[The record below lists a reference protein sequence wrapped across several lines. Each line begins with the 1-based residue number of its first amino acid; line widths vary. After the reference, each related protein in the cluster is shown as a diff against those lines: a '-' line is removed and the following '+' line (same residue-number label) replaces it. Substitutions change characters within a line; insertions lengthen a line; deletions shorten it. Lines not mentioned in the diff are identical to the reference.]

1 MKSQSSPI
9 NPADYEILVVDD
21 EESVRKFLGE
31 LLSGW
36 GFQSKIAANAEEA
49 LEIIE
54 NSSLPHIIIA
64 DVRMGGM
71 TGIELAAEVKKL
83 SKEVEVIIMTS
94 QGSFDTAVQATKAG
108 VYDYLGKPFDNLEDV
123 RSVILHVCER
133 IYLRYYNEFLLDEL
147 THKKNQ
153 LQGLADM
160 TDELSKNFD
169 VAKTIEIGCDYISLI
184 FKGAPVVF
192 FQLLPSE
199 RTVVATARAPK
210 EVFAGTQPKFPI
222 PENVVND
229 AKGFAKFINELPGNS
244 LFTNFLNQSD
254 QLNPANLPYRNA
266 GWHLQGFYTREI
278 PRGLFAIKTPTFDKD
293 LLHRFLMTTETFFEN
308 ALLHVRVL
316 ENSIRD
322 GLTKLFN
329 VRYFKEK
336 FDEEL
341 KKVQRIKHPLSLI
354 FLDIDHF
361 KHYNDHNGHPAGDAL
376 LVRIADLLKSEFR
389 STDIVARYGGEE
401 FVIMLPHTGL
411 NDAMVKAERL
421 RMRVEKEKF
430 AYADQQPLGK
440 LSISIGVSEYP
451 THADDIVNLLQVC
464 DNALYEAKK
473 TRNSVKQATAKSG
486 YIPAFQSFH
495 VETNRIN
502 KKT

>member
-1 MKSQSSPI
+1 
-9 NPADYEILVVDD
+9 
-21 EESVRKFLGE
+21 
-31 LLSGW
+31 
-36 GFQSKIAANAEEA
+36 
-49 LEIIE
+49 
-54 NSSLPHIIIA
+54 
-64 DVRMGGM
+64 
-71 TGIELAAEVKKL
+71 
-83 SKEVEVIIMTS
+83 
-94 QGSFDTAVQATKAG
+94 
-108 VYDYLGKPFDNLEDV
+108 
-123 RSVILHVCER
+123 
-133 IYLRYYNEFLLDEL
+133 
-147 THKKNQ
+147 
-153 LQGLADM
+153 
-160 TDELSKNFD
+160 
-169 VAKTIEIGCDYISLI
+169 
-184 FKGAPVVF
+184 
-192 FQLLPSE
+192 
-199 RTVVATARAPK
+199 
-210 EVFAGTQPKFPI
+210 
-222 PENVVND
+222 
-229 AKGFAKFINELPGNS
+229 
-244 LFTNFLNQSD
+244 
-254 QLNPANLPYRNA
+254 
-266 GWHLQGFYTREI
+266 
-278 PRGLFAIKTPTFDKD
+278 
-293 LLHRFLMTTETFFEN
+293 MTTETFFEN